1 MSLHTISANESLART
16 QPEAVV
22 ERVSALG
29 RFVRRVIEIRRQRDA
44 LMALDDRML
53 ADIGLGRSEAYREAS
68 RSMLDLPT
76 SELRRR

>member
-1 MSLHTISANESLART
+1 M
-16 QPEAVV
+16 

-76 SELRRR
+76 GELRRR

>member
-1 MSLHTISANESLART
+1 MSLNTISANDLLVRT
-16 QPEAVV
+16 QPEVVV

-29 RFVRRVIEIRRQRDA
+29 RIVRRIIEVRRQREA

-68 RSMLDLPT
+68 RSMLDLP
-76 SELRRR
+76 SGDLRRR